1 MNEILLFQFTRL
13 RKSEFRSTF
22 GELISIAEKHDPEA
36 LHIEAALSRMK
47 DALREVEKLEIPERK
62 NPMTLALND
71 ARDKRN
77 KLVMYM
83 FAQTRT
89 HLNGT
94 NEAMKAAAE
103 VFMPFIK
110 RILDDFKRMDYST
123 QDTHE
128 KLFFIELDATAA
140 LRNAAGTLGLGSTIE
155 DMRQIGETV
164 RESYELKRVITSE
177 CRKMKTDEIKK
188 QLSALMI
195 DFLTYIELVSAD
207 YPALNYTPLINELNV
222 ALQAQRLKLLNRSK
236 NRRQTEQPEN
246 VVTGNAS
253 APTAVNNN

>member
-1 MNEILLFQFTRL
+1 MTEILLFQFSRL
-13 RKSEFRSTF
+13 KKSEFRSTF

-47 DALREVEKLEIPERK
+47 DALQEVEKLEIPERK

-77 KLVMYM
+77 KLVTYM

-94 NEAMKAAAE
+94 NDAMKAAAE

-140 LRNAAGTLGLGSTIE
+140 LRNAAGTLGLVTTIE
-155 DMRQIGETV
+155 NLRLIGETV
-164 RESYELKRVITSE
+164 RETYESKRVITSE
-177 CRKMKTDEIKK
+177 RRKMKTDEIKK
-188 QLSALMI
+188 RLSVMMI

-207 YPALNYTPLINELNV
+207 YPALDYTPLINELNV
-222 ALQAQRLKLLNRSK
+222 ALQAQRLKLLNRGK
-236 NRRQTEQPEN
+236 NSRQTET

>member
-1 MNEILLFQFTRL
+1 MTEILLFQFSRL
-13 RKSEFRSTF
+13 KKSEFRSTF

-36 LHIEAALSRMK
+36 LHIEAAVGRMK
-47 DALREVEKLEIPERK
+47 DALQEVEKLEIPERK

-77 KLVMYM
+77 KLVTYM

-94 NEAMKAAAE
+94 NDAMKAAAE

-140 LRNAAGTLGLGSTIE
+140 LRNAAGTLGLVTTIE
-155 DMRQIGETV
+155 NLRLIGETV
-164 RESYELKRVITSE
+164 RETYESKRVITSE
-177 CRKMKTDEIKK
+177 RRKMKTDEIKK
-188 QLSALMI
+188 RLSVMMI

-207 YPALNYTPLINELNV
+207 YPALDYTPLINELNV
-222 ALQAQRLKLLNRSK
+222 AIQAQRLKLLNRGK
-236 NRRQTEQPEN
+236 NSRQTEQPET
-246 VVTGNAS
+246 VVTGNTS

>member
-128 KLFFIELDATAA
+128 NLFFIELDATVA

-195 DFLTYIELVSAD
+195 DFLTYIELVSVD

>member
-128 KLFFIELDATAA
+128 NLFFIELDATAA
-140 LRNAAGTLGLGSTIE
+140 LRNAAGTLGLMTTIE
-155 DMRQIGETV
+155 SLRQTGETV
-164 RESYELKRVITSE
+164 RETYQLKREITSE
-177 CRKMKTDEIKK
+177 RLKMKTDEIKK
-188 QLSALMI
+188 RLSVMMI

-207 YPALNYTPLINELNV
+207 YPALDYTPLINELNV
-222 ALQAQRLKLLNRSK
+222 AIKAQRLKLLNRSK

>member
-128 KLFFIELDATAA
+128 NLFFIELDATAA

-155 DMRQIGETV
+155 DMRQIGGTV

-207 YPALNYTPLINELNV
+207 YPALDYTPLINELNV
-222 ALQAQRLKLLNRSK
+222 ALQAQRLKLLNRGK
-236 NRRQTEQPEN
+236 NSRQTET

>member
-1 MNEILLFQFTRL
+1 MTEILLFQFTRL

-128 KLFFIELDATAA
+128 NLFFIELDATVA

-155 DMRQIGETV
+155 DMRQIGNC
-164 RESYELKRVITSE
+164 KG
-177 CRKMKTDEIKK
+177 
-188 QLSALMI
+188 
-195 DFLTYIELVSAD
+195 
-207 YPALNYTPLINELNV
+207 
-222 ALQAQRLKLLNRSK
+222 
-236 NRRQTEQPEN
+236 
-246 VVTGNAS
+246 VV
-253 APTAVNNN
+253 

>member
-128 KLFFIELDATAA
+128 NLFFIELDATVA

-222 ALQAQRLKLLNRSK
+222 ALQAQRLKLLNRGK
-236 NRRQTEQPEN
+236 NSRQTEQPEN

>member
-128 KLFFIELDATAA
+128 NLFFIELDATVA

-155 DMRQIGETV
+155 DMRQIGGTV

-207 YPALNYTPLINELNV
+207 YPALDYTPLINELNV
-222 ALQAQRLKLLNRSK
+222 AIQAQRLKLLNRSK

>member
-128 KLFFIELDATAA
+128 NLFFIELDATVA

-222 ALQAQRLKLLNRSK
+222 ALQAQRLKLLNRGK
-236 NRRQTEQPEN
+236 NSRQTEQPEI
-246 VVTGNAS
+246 VVTGNTS

>member
-77 KLVMYM
+77 KLVTYM

-128 KLFFIELDATAA
+128 NLFFIELDATVA

-155 DMRQIGETV
+155 DMRLIGKIV

-177 CRKMKTDEIKK
+177 CRKMNTDEIKK
-188 QLSALMI
+188 RLSALMI

-207 YPALNYTPLINELNV
+207 YPALDYTPLINELNV
-222 ALQAQRLKLLNRSK
+222 ALQAQRLKLLNRGK
-236 NRRQTEQPEN
+236 NSRQTEQPEI

-253 APTAVNNN
+253 VPTAVNNN